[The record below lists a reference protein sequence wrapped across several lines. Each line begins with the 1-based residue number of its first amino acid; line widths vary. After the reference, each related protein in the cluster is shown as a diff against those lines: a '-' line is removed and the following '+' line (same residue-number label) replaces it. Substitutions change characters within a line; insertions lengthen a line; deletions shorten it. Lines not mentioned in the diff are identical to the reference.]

1 MEIEASA
8 LSSLCF
14 TKSKKQKNK
23 NKTNKHTE
31 KNNNNKNKEN
41 FKSNLVFIIV
51 LESKGLYC
59 CILTSWSTI
68 VSQQLSV
75 LN

>member
-14 TKSKKQKNK
+14 TMSEKQKDK
-23 NKTNKHTE
+23 NKTNKN
-31 KNNNNKNKEN
+31 NNNNKEN
-41 FKSNLVFIIV
+41 FRSNLVLVIV

-68 VSQQLSV
+68 VSQQ
-75 LN
+75 